1 MSTLLNILL
10 YFTTLSPTLPSPPPS
25 ILDSVHSAPVV
36 VSSIKPFFWCTLLN
50 CVRRDNVFFYR
61 NVLALTLKRQKKG
74 LQSFVTSREVK
85 QRRF

>member
-10 YFTTLSPTLPSPPPS
+10 YFTTLSPTLPYPPPS

-36 VSSIKPFFWCTLLN
+36 VSSIKSLLWCTSLN

>member
-1 MSTLLNILL
+1 M
-10 YFTTLSPTLPSPPPS
+10 TLSPTLPYPPPS

-36 VSSIKPFFWCTLLN
+36 SSIESFFWCTLLN
-50 CVRRDNVFFYR
+50 CVRRDNVFFYS

-85 QRRF
+85 QRSF